1 MYVFRI
7 INLVFMYWK
16 ILILLSLLYIKL
28 VYEYVL
34 VNLFLLIV
42 KKKRKFKLKKVLY
55 YINNDWVYI
64 GILL

>member
-28 VYEYVL
+28 VYVYVL
-34 VNLFLLIV
+34 VNLCLLIV
-42 KKKRKFKLKKVLY
+42 KKKRKFELKKVLY

>member
-42 KKKRKFKLKKVLY
+42 KKKRKFELKKVLY

>member
-28 VYEYVL
+28 VYVYVL

-42 KKKRKFKLKKVLY
+42 KKKRKFELEKVLY

>member
-28 VYEYVL
+28 VYVYVL

-42 KKKRKFKLKKVLY
+42 KKKRKFELKKVLY